1 MIACMQKLPLAC
13 NIQSLFQP
21 QGWFKFKVVLLSA
34 LSPDLNASIF
44 FFVFFFWAIFLHY
57 SFPVFVLQL
66 KVVLHFKRTWRNRYI
81 FFFVFLFTKYA
92 DVNVRNSISSII
104 ASQGWRKRVGTAL
117 GVISHP
123 RFCRNKKEKR
133 RINRQSM
140 TFNPPAPHLPK
151 IFGSSST
158 SASLSVS

>member
-1 MIACMQKLPLAC
+1 M
-13 NIQSLFQP
+13 
-21 QGWFKFKVVLLSA
+21 
-34 LSPDLNASIF
+34 NASIF
-44 FFVFFFWAIFLHY
+44 FFVFFFWVIFLHK
-57 SFPVFVLQL
+57 L
-66 KVVLHFKRTWRNRYI
+66 
-81 FFFVFLFTKYA
+81 FFFCFRVAIKGRDSYTSKGHEETDTYFLFVFLFTKYV

-123 RFCRNKKEKR
+123 RFCRNEKEKR

-140 TFNPPAPHLPK
+140 TVNPPAPHLPK